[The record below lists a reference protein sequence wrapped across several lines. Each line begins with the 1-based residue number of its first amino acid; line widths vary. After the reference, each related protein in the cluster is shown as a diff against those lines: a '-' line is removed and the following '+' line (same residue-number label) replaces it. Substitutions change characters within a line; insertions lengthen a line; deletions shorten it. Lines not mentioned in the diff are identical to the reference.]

1 MPQRKAGFKKP
12 KKAGAMGLHQETDK
26 PSICVANFQ
35 CVGAS
40 HSKNGDAKGWGHGSG
55 GGAEKVDKGGL
66 SEGLRPCFIKAAF
79 FALPG

>member
-40 HSKNGDAKGWGHGSG
+40 HSKTVMLKAGGMGVGVGQKKSTKG
-55 GGAEKVDKGGL
+55 AC
-66 SEGLRPCFIKAAF
+66 LRASDP
-79 FALPG
+79 AL